1 MAGILTKGITLSYK
15 AASGSGEYTVLTN
28 LMEIPEIGNGEKEM
42 IDVTVLTDEVKKSIA
57 GLGDSAQTLGFKFL
71 YEQEQ
76 FQTLAAMNT
85 SMAWKVS
92 MPGEAAIAATFTAT
106 PAVRFDSAAPN
117 AALTYTLNLSV
128 ESAITFA

>member
-15 AASGSGEYTVLTN
+15 ATSGSGEYTVLTN

-85 SMAWKVS
+85 SMEWKVS